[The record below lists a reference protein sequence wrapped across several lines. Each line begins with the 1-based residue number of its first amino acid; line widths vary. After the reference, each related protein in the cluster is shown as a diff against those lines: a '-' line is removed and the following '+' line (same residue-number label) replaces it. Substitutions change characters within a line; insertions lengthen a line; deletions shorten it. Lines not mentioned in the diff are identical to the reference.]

1 MNHCKTE
8 QEVIAW
14 AKINGYALDAVPGL
28 IVKWKEAN
36 TLAAKVSKKT
46 ESTIKDA
53 ISEA

>member
-28 IVKWKEAN
+28 ISKWKEDN
-36 TLAAKVSKKT
+36 TLSAKISKKI
-46 ESTIKDA
+46 ESTTTDA
-53 ISEA
+53 ISET